1 MGMIMQINV
10 DLQIST
16 EMEICPSMA
25 LDVWQVKKKLDD
37 TQSSITKC
45 VILAIHVN
53 KWIRSTYQK
62 VYFGRISMR
71 TSKYKKNVG
80 MIQWPKRGSTRGS
93 W

>member
-25 LDVWQVKKKLDD
+25 LNVWQVKKKLDD

-45 VILAIHVN
+45 VILAIHVRR
-53 KWIRSTYQK
+53 WIRSTDQRSVSQK
-62 VYFGRISMR
+62 EKHDDLQ
-71 TSKYKKNVG
+71 TPKKC
-80 MIQWPKRGSTRGS
+80 GSD
-93 W
+93 